1 MTCFRLAFSV
11 QLVDVPLADGPLKT
25 ALVAPEIHGLR
36 LPTSG
41 RERPLD
47 AFSLLVQR
55 DVPGGFD
62 LYTCS
67 CGVAGCAGFHDE
79 VELSV
84 DGQALTWQIPLEPYR
99 DLMPDAPWSDDGL
112 RVRFDRAQYLQALD
126 SLEQQLLQLEAAE
139 GQLGLAPIGCE
150 ELITDIPPLAASLAR
165 GREYRL
171 ERQQLEEALS
181 SAEAALDGR
190 ALVLWTAEDEG
201 WLIEAYQ
208 LCRMADAH
216 WELSDEALAVRHD
229 GWVRFLHR
237 VQEAPEST
245 VREVDWET
253 LECFVTRI
261 DAQGR
266 RLPHEGWPE
275 AAWSGRFS
283 TATVELVRLSVTA

>member
-99 DLMPDAPWSDDGL
+99 DLMPDGSIK
-112 RVRFDRAQYLQALD
+112 RVM
-126 SLEQQLLQLEAAE
+126 
-139 GQLGLAPIGCE
+139 
-150 ELITDIPPLAASLAR
+150 
-165 GREYRL
+165 
-171 ERQQLEEALS
+171 EALYVKS
-181 SAEAALDGR
+181 LVDPAEL
-190 ALVLWTAEDEG
+190 
-201 WLIEAYQ
+201 
-208 LCRMADAH
+208 H
-216 WELSDEALAVRHD
+216 WPD
-229 GWVRFLHR
+229 
-237 VQEAPEST
+237 
-245 VREVDWET
+245 
-253 LECFVTRI
+253 
-261 DAQGR
+261 DAQ
-266 RLPHEGWPE
+266 L
-275 AAWSGRFS
+275 
-283 TATVELVRLSVTA
+283 TARTRGALHALFGPKPAQP